1 MRRLAL
7 PLTLTMAVA
16 LTATAATTA
25 HAAPADRDHHPRDI
39 TRQVLADGDG
49 WGSAGGG
56 TTGGS
61 AAADEDVVR
70 VDTME
75 EFRAAVGPRDDDR
88 PRIVVVDG
96 LIDGNTAAD
105 GTPLRCEDYAVDGY
119 SLEEYLAA
127 YDPEVWGWEDPEGPL
142 EEARD
147 ASYRTQAAQIR
158 VKVGSNTTVV
168 GTGEDAGLTG
178 VALQVHDVENVILRN
193 LSFSDAYDCFP
204 GWDPK
209 DGNTGN
215 WNSEYDNIELSGATN
230 VWVDHS
236 TFDDGDN
243 PGSELPEYFG
253 GKYEVHDG
261 LLDIA
266 RESDL
271 VTVSYNHFVER
282 DKAMIVGNSDSR
294 TTDRGHLRVTYHHN
308 HFDGLGQRAPRVRF
322 GQVHVYNNHYTL
334 AGDHYQYSL
343 GAGKES
349 QLYAENNVFDLRDG
363 IGAGEIVY
371 NWGGTD
377 LVAHGNAVMYDGRGR
392 MSAVDLVAEH
402 NALHPDRALGTERT
416 WTPEYVQRVQPVWA
430 IRSLPRRVG
439 AGLL

>member
-7 PLTLTMAVA
+7 PVTLTMAVA
-16 LTATAATTA
+16 LTATAVTTA

-49 WGSAGGG
+49 WGSAGDG

-61 AAADEDVVR
+61 AAAEEDVVH
-70 VDTME
+70 VATME
-75 EFRAAVGPRDDDR
+75 ELRDAVGPREDGR
-88 PRIVVVDG
+88 PRIVVVEG

-105 GTPLRCEDYAVDGY
+105 GSPLGCEDYAVDGY
-119 SLEEYLAA
+119 TREDYLAA
-127 YDPEVWGWEDPEGPL
+127 YDPQVWGWEDPEGPL

-147 ASYRTQAAQIR
+147 ASQDVQAEQIR
-158 VKVGSNTTVV
+158 VSVGSNTTVV
-168 GTGEDAGLTG
+168 GADGDSGLTG
-178 VALQVHDVENVILRN
+178 VALRVNNVENVILRN
-193 LSFSDAYDCFP
+193 LTFSDAYDCFP

-215 WNSEYDNIELSGATN
+215 WNSEYDNIEISGSTN
-230 VWVDHS
+230 VWVDHN

-243 PGSELPEYFG
+243 PGSELPEYFDS
-253 GKYEVHDG
+253 KYEMHDA
-261 LLDIA
+261 LLDIV

-282 DKAMIVGNSDSR
+282 DKAMIVGNSDGR
-294 TTDRGHLRVTYHHN
+294 VTDRGHLRITYHHN
-308 HFDGLGQRAPRVRF
+308 HFDGLGQRAPRVRY
-322 GQVHVYNNHYTL
+322 GQVHVYNNHYTI
-334 AGDHYQYSL
+334 AGDLYQYAL
-343 GAGKES
+343 GAGRES
-349 QLYAENNVFDLRDG
+349 HLYAENNVFDLRDG

-377 LVAHGNAVMYDGRGR
+377 MVAHGNAVMYEGRGR
-392 MSAVDLVAEH
+392 MHGVDLVAEH
-402 NALHPDRALGTERT
+402 NAHYPDRQLGTEQT
-416 WTPEYVQRVQPVWA
+416 WTPEYVDRVQPVGA